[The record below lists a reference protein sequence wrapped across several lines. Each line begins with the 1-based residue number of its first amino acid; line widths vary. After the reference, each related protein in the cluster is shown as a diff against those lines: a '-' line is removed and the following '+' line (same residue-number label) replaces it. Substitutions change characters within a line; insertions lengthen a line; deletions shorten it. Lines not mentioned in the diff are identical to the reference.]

1 MGAEDPE
8 PRSGS
13 DRFIKFGGV
22 ACHDPVMQEIEL
34 KLQVPAAQRAAVE
47 AAVAGRTPAPRVRLQ
62 AAYHDTAERTL
73 ALAGLALRLRREGR
87 QWVQTLKGAGD
98 DGLTRAEHNVPRGAG
113 TAVPAI
119 DPRLHAGTNVGDRLL
134 ALLGANTGSPL
145 QTLYRTDIHRRTRAQ
160 LVRSPGRPQS
170 RVELA
175 FDAGRIEAGA
185 ASIEVC
191 ELEIELLDGTPVAVI
206 ETARR
211 WLPRFGLWLDGRSKA
226 ERGDLLARGE
236 AVAPARMA
244 AAVRLAPQMNAAA
257 AWQAVLRSCADQIL
271 ANASQ
276 IASGTH
282 APEHVHQLRVGLR
295 RLRSAL
301 ALFEDDRPGLAEGAA
316 ALFRRLGAARDG
328 VVIDA
333 EFGAELAAAMRVARL
348 ADEAAP
354 VAAPFAAPADTVPP
368 AMILR
373 EHASQTLLLDLL
385 AAMHAEPGPASAPAS
400 ALETVPADTRAVRDR
415 LAARLNRWHRQVV
428 ADAARY
434 GELEDEAR
442 HRLRKRAKRLRY
454 ATEFCAA
461 LFERRA
467 VRRYL
472 KALRALQERLG
483 AVSDAVMAMDAFGA
497 RATVDPQ
504 AMFALGWLASRRET
518 LIAAAGPELKA
529 FARVERFWKKKGGA
543 NAD

>member
-113 TAVPAI
+113 QAVPAI

-134 ALLGANTGSPL
+134 ALLGANTGTSL

-160 LVRSPGRPQS
+160 IVRSPGRPQS

-191 ELEIELLDGTPVAVI
+191 ELEIELLDGTPAAVI

-236 AVAPARMA
+236 SVAPARMA

-301 ALFEDDRPGLAEGAA
+301 ALFEDDRPALAEGAA
-316 ALFRRLGAARDG
+316 ALFRHLGSARDS
-328 VVIDA
+328 VVIDG
-333 EFGAELAAAMRVARL
+333 EFGAELAAAMRVAQL
-348 ADEAAP
+348 ENESPAAP
-354 VAAPFAAPADTVPP
+354 VADTTPP

-373 EHASQTLLLDLL
+373 EVAGQTLLLDLL
-385 AAMHAEPGPASAPAS
+385 AAMHVEPEP
-400 ALETVPADTRAVRDR
+400 ETVSADTPVIRDQ

-497 RATVDPQ
+497 RAPADPS
-504 AMFALGWLASRRET
+504 AMFALGWLAARREV
-518 LIAAAGPELKA
+518 LITAAAPELKA
-529 FARVERFWKKKGGA
+529 FPKAGRFWKKKGGA
-543 NAD
+543 KAR

>member
-73 ALAGLALRLRREGR
+73 ALAGIALRLRREGR

-113 TAVPAI
+113 QAVPAI

-134 ALLGANTGSPL
+134 ALLGANTGTSL

-160 LVRSPGRPQS
+160 IVRSPGRPQS

-191 ELEIELLDGTPVAVI
+191 ELEIELLDGTPAAVI

-301 ALFEDDRPGLAEGAA
+301 ALFEDDRPALAEGAA
-316 ALFRRLGAARDG
+316 ALFRHLGSARDS
-328 VVIDA
+328 VVIDG
-333 EFGAELAAAMRVARL
+333 EFGAELAAAMRVAKL
-348 ADEAAP
+348 ENETAPAAP
-354 VAAPFAAPADTVPP
+354 VADTTPP

-373 EHASQTLLLDLL
+373 EVAGQRLLLDLL
-385 AAMHAEPGPASAPAS
+385 AAMHVEPEP
-400 ALETVPADTRAVRDR
+400 ETVSADTPVIRDQ

-497 RATVDPQ
+497 RAPADPR
-504 AMFALGWLASRRET
+504 AMFALGWLAARREA
-518 LIAAAGPELKA
+518 LIAAAAPELKA
-529 FARVERFWKKKGGA
+529 FPKAERFWKKKGGA
-543 NAD
+543 KAR

>member
-1 MGAEDPE
+1 M
-8 PRSGS
+8 
-13 DRFIKFGGV
+13 K
-22 ACHDPVMQEIEL
+22 EIEL
-34 KLQVPAAQRAAVE
+34 KLQVPASQRAAVE
-47 AAVAGRTPAPRVRLQ
+47 AAVAGRTPAPRIRLQ
-62 AAYHDTAERTL
+62 AAYHDTADRTL

-98 DGLTRAEHNVPRGAG
+98 DGLTRDEHNVPRGAG
-113 TAVPAI
+113 AAVPAI
-119 DPRLHAGTNVGDRLL
+119 EPRLHAGTPVGDRLL
-134 ALLGANTGSPL
+134 ALLGTHPSTPL
-145 QTLYRTDIHRRTRAQ
+145 QTLYRTDIRRRTRAQ
-160 LVRSPGRPQS
+160 VVRLPGRPQS

-191 ELEIELLDGTPVAVI
+191 ELEIELLAGTPVAVI

-236 AVAPARMA
+236 RVAPARTA
-244 AAVRLAPQMNAAA
+244 APVHITPHMSGAA
-257 AWQAVLRSCADQIL
+257 AWQAVLRNCADQIL

-301 ALFEDDRPGLAEGAA
+301 ALFEDDRPALGDGAA

-328 VVIDA
+328 AVIDG
-333 EFGAELAAAMRVARL
+333 EFGAELAAAMRVAKV
-348 ADEAAP
+348 ADEPEPVAP
-354 VAAPFAAPADTVPP
+354 VADATPP

-373 EHASQTLLLDLL
+373 QLASQTLLLDLL
-385 AAMHAEPGPASAPAS
+385 AAMHAEPEPEVADAPAD
-400 ALETVPADTRAVRDR
+400 APAIRDR

-497 RATVDPQ
+497 RAPADPH
-504 AMFALGWLASRRET
+504 AMFALGWLASRREA
-518 LIAAAGPELKA
+518 LIAAAAPELKA
-529 FARVERFWKKKGGA
+529 FTKVERFWKKRHASKG
-543 NAD
+543 D

>member
-1 MGAEDPE
+1 
-8 PRSGS
+8 
-13 DRFIKFGGV
+13 
-22 ACHDPVMQEIEL
+22 MQEIEL
-34 KLQVPAAQRAAVE
+34 KLQVPAAQRVAVE

-98 DGLTRAEHNVPRGAG
+98 DGLTRAEHNVPRGGGA
-113 TAVPAI
+113 AMPVIEPQ
-119 DPRLHAGTNVGDRLL
+119 LHAGTPVGDRLI
-134 ALLGANTGSPL
+134 ALLGSEAGTPL
-145 QTLYRTDIHRRTRAQ
+145 QTLYRTDIRRRTRVQ
-160 LVRSPGRPQS
+160 IVRSPGRPQS

-175 FDAGRIEAGA
+175 FDAGRIEAGTA
-185 ASIEVC
+185 AIEVC
-191 ELEIELLDGTPVAVI
+191 ELEIELLAGSPVAVI

-236 AVAPARMA
+236 RVAPARTAQSVHLM
-244 AAVRLAPQMNAAA
+244 PQMTAPT
-257 AWQAVLRSCADQIL
+257 AWQAVLRNCADQIL

-301 ALFEDDRPGLAEGAA
+301 ALFEDDRPALADGAA

-328 VVIDA
+328 VVIDG
-333 EFGAELAAAMRVARL
+333 EFGAELAAAMRVAK
-348 ADEAAP
+348 
-354 VAAPFAAPADTVPP
+354 VANASAPAATAADTTPP

-373 EHASQTLLLDLL
+373 EPASQTLLLDLL
-385 AAMHAEPGPASAPAS
+385 AAMHAEPEAA
-400 ALETVPADTRAVRDR
+400 TTDTPPIRDR

-454 ATEFCAA
+454 ATEFSAA

-497 RATVDPQ
+497 RAPADPY
-504 AMFALGWLASRRET
+504 AMFALGWLASRREA
-518 LIAAAGPELKA
+518 LIAASAPELKA
-529 FARVERFWKKKGGA
+529 FTKVARFWKKARPSKG
-543 NAD
+543 D